1 MSVILV
7 FSVHIILL
15 PCSLSSFQYTGQIWG
30 NMISYFVLTP
40 ENKASSTI
48 NGTKNNTL
56 FLFKKYDK
64 CGADFSEQEYQS
76 SEVAN
81 KIDRRTV

>member
-1 MSVILV
+1 
-7 FSVHIILL
+7 
-15 PCSLSSFQYTGQIWG
+15 
-30 NMISYFVLTP
+30 MISYLVLTP
-40 ENKASSTI
+40 ENKALYTI
-48 NGTKNNTL
+48 NGTKNNTML
-56 FLFKKYDK
+56 LLKTYEK